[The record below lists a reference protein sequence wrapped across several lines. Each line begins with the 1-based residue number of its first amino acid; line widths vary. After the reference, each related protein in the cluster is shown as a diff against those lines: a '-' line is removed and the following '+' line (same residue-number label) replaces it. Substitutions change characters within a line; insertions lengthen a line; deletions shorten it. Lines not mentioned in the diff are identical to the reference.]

1 MDQTILKSHVE
12 KPEKFKG
19 FDFRC
24 WQQKM
29 LFYLTSLHVSYVL
42 INSEPTY
49 MYLMDGENVP
59 TEAQVTDSSKS
70 KSNNKN
76 KGKTGGGFGH
86 KHSKAGW
93 KPGHEAKDCRHKK
106 EHGGGSS
113 RGNSNQA
120 NHVESSKEF
129 VGVI

>member
-59 TEAQVTDSSKS
+59 TEAQVTE
-70 KSNNKN
+70 
-76 KGKTGGGFGH
+76 
-86 KHSKAGW
+86 